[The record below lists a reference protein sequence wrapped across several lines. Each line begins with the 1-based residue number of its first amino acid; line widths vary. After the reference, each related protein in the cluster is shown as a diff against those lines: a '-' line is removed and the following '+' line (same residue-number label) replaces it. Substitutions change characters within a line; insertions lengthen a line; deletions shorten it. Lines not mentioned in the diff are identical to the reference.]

1 MAKKYESLTPKLNSF
16 NGEIWHNDYFSGLD
30 YKEKLVWLYL
40 IANTTAPGVFSFNAF
55 TAKYK
60 INSSSISDTIEW
72 AKENRDTDYFKYG
85 NIKKVI
91 NKFIADG
98 KIAPLKDSNWIFLS
112 YFTDYG
118 YKSISEFTMDIKK
131 LRMLTKDYVNIRETI
146 TNHSTFF
153 DNLTEKFLYFLKN
166 YPRLED
172 LEKIEKRRSRM
183 IKEYLV
189 LYDYL
194 NIELPSLI
202 IGGIN
207 GYKA

>member
-1 MAKKYESLTPKLNSF
+1 MPNLNSF
-16 NGEIWHNDYFSGLD
+16 NKEIWEERYFKELN
-30 YKEKLVWLYL
+30 YKEKLVWLCL
-40 IANTTAPGVFSFNAF
+40 ITNTTAPGVFSFNAF

-72 AKENRDTDYFKYG
+72 AKENRDTDYFKYSAV
-85 NIKKVI
+85 KEVI

-112 YFTDYG
+112 YFTDYD

-146 TNHSTFF
+146 TKHSMFF
-153 DNLTEKFLYFLKN
+153 DNLTEKSLYFLKN
-166 YPRLED
+166 YTRLKD
-172 LEKIEKRRSRM
+172 LEKIEKQRSRM
-183 IKEYLV
+183 IKEYLA

-194 NIELPSLI
+194 NIELPAFI
-202 IGGIN
+202 IGRIN
-207 GYKA
+207 GSEA